1 MRWPVHAVSSV
12 QWPVFC
18 LQLPLSL
25 SLPLTPPLFLWRADG
40 IFLMS
45 AKSQHNLPDIWLA
58 IALLLPLLLLLL
70 LLYMLL
76 LLLLLLPLLLF
87 VCFFCAH
94 NKMGTLNACQF
105 AALWEIFQA
114 NRVGFAAA
122 YP

>member
-1 MRWPVHAVSSV
+1 M
-12 QWPVFC
+12 
-18 LQLPLSL
+18 
-25 SLPLTPPLFLWRADG
+25 
-40 IFLMS
+40 
-45 AKSQHNLPDIWLA
+45 PDIWLA
-58 IALLLPLLLLLL
+58 IALLLLPLLLLLL
-70 LLYMLL
+70 LLYIL